1 VRRVLVSGLMLLG
14 AGFVAPVLPGA
25 AQAAPVASYTT
36 VIVAT
41 DDAEI
46 NAALKEGSLLLRLQ
60 DEPLQLPVALIGRAR
75 TDAERAATVLRALGY
90 FDGRVDITLD
100 GVAHDDPSQAT
111 RLQQAAGPTAVVL
124 RTAPGPRTTI
134 GTVTVLDADGR
145 PIAQS
150 MPNLPEGRALGLAPG
165 DAARGANILAAET
178 RLLAALRASGHAYAR
193 VLPRLLVRD
202 PATRTLAVT
211 FVLDPGPLVRIGRIH
226 VEGLQTVRPDFVDAR
241 MAPRQGR
248 MLTPAEI
255 EAARRALLDLGV
267 FAVVRSRTAP
277 APGPDGSAD
286 LTLAVTERPLRIVS
300 LRAAYATSEGGSAG
314 ASWTHRNLFG
324 RAERLEASGEVN
336 HITEGGPSDLGY
348 RVGLQFTRPD
358 LLRIDQSLQANLAA
372 LRDITDAYDKTS
384 FGGGVMLRRPL
395 GPRLSGGLGLRL
407 EESRITEAG
416 VTTNYTLLGVPT
428 TLVWNDT
435 EEGLDRR
442 RGSWAEITV
451 TPYPLARGS
460 VDGLTTIRAD
470 AMSYHDLR
478 GDQRTILALRG
489 QVGVAFGASSADLPA
504 DLRMYAGGSGT
515 IRGFAYQ
522 SVGPLDGSGRPLGGT
537 TMLAGNAELRQRIGQ
552 DWGVV
557 GFIDVGGVS
566 GGRAPDW
573 PDRIGTGVGLGV
585 RYHTAIG
592 PIRAD
597 IGFPIAGK
605 RDGDADWQFYFG
617 IGQAY

>member
-1 VRRVLVSGLMLLG
+1 
-14 AGFVAPVLPGA
+14 
-25 AQAAPVASYTT
+25 
-36 VIVAT
+36 
-41 DDAEI
+41 
-46 NAALKEGSLLLRLQ
+46 
-60 DEPLQLPVALIGRAR
+60 
-75 TDAERAATVLRALGY
+75 
-90 FDGRVDITLD
+90 
-100 GVAHDDPSQAT
+100 
-111 RLQQAAGPTAVVL
+111 
-124 RTAPGPRTTI
+124 
-134 GTVTVLDADGR
+134 
-145 PIAQS
+145 
-150 MPNLPEGRALGLAPG
+150 
-165 DAARGANILAAET
+165 
-178 RLLAALRASGHAYAR
+178 
-193 VLPRLLVRD
+193 
-202 PATRTLAVT
+202 
-211 FVLDPGPLVRIGRIH
+211 
-226 VEGLQTVRPDFVDAR
+226 
-241 MAPRQGR
+241 
-248 MLTPAEI
+248 
-255 EAARRALLDLGV
+255 
-267 FAVVRSRTAP
+267 
-277 APGPDGSAD
+277 
-286 LTLAVTERPLRIVS
+286 
-300 LRAAYATSEGGSAG
+300 
-314 ASWTHRNLFG
+314 
-324 RAERLEASGEVN
+324 
-336 HITEGGPSDLGY
+336 
-348 RVGLQFTRPD
+348 
-358 LLRIDQSLQANLAA
+358 
-372 LRDITDAYDKTS
+372 
-384 FGGGVMLRRPL
+384 MLRRPL

>member
-1 VRRVLVSGLMLLG
+1 MLLLVG
-14 AGFVAPVLPGA
+14 SGAPVVPSIAQPVA
-25 AQAAPVASYTT
+25 AASYTT
-36 VIVAT
+36 TIVDT

-46 NAALKEGSLLLRLQ
+46 NVALKEGSLLVRLQ
-60 DEPLQLPVALIGRAR
+60 EEPLALPVALIGRAR
-75 TDAERAATVLRALGY
+75 TDADRAGTVLRALGY
-90 FDGRVDITLD
+90 FDGQVAITLD
-100 GVAHDDPSQAT
+100 GVAHDDPGLAT
-111 RLQQAAGPTAVVL
+111 RLQQAAGSIAVVL
-124 RTAPGPRTTI
+124 QVATGPRTTI
-134 GTVTVLDADGR
+134 GSVAVLDAEGR
-145 PIAQS
+145 PFTS
-150 MPNLPEGRALGLAPG
+150 RMPNVPTGRDLGPQPG
-165 DAARGANILAAET
+165 DPARGADILAAET

-193 VLPRLLVRD
+193 VMPRQLVRD
-202 PATRTLAVT
+202 PATLTLAVT
-211 FVLDPGPLVRIGRIH
+211 FMLDPGPVVRIGRIQ
-226 VEGLQTVRPDFVDAR
+226 VEGLQTVRPDFVEAR

-248 MLTPAEI
+248 VLTPAEI

-267 FAVVRSRTAP
+267 FAVVRPRTAP

-314 ASWTHRNLFG
+314 VSWTHRNLLG
-324 RAERLEASGEVN
+324 RAERLEVSGEVSR
-336 HITEGGPSDLGY
+336 ITEGGPSDLGY
-348 RVGLQFTRPD
+348 RIGLQFTRPD

-416 VTTNYTLLGVPT
+416 VTTNYTLLAIPA
-428 TLVWNDT
+428 TLLWNDT
-435 EEGLDRR
+435 EDGLDRR
-442 RGSWAEITV
+442 RGSRAEITV
-451 TPYPLARGS
+451 TPYPVARGS
-460 VDGLTTIRAD
+460 VDGLTTIHAD

-489 QVGVAFGASSADLPA
+489 QVGVAFGASSNDLPA

-522 SVGPLDGSGRPLGGT
+522 SVGPLDSSGRPLGGT
-537 TMLAGNAELRQRIGQ
+537 TMLAGSAELRQRIGQ

-585 RYHTAIG
+585 RYHTIIG

-605 RDGDADWQFYFG
+605 RHGDADWQFYFG